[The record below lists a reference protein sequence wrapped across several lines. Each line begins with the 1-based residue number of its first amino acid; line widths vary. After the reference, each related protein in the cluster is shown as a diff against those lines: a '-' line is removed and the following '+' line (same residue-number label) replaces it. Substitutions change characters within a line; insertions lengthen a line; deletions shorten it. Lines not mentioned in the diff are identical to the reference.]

1 MCIVLVKLFAILN
14 ILCYNIIIFQIF
26 MSSILKQK
34 NSNRPSFRDNINSTD
49 RVDLNLSVIHK
60 KGEEDATQRLADN
73 LGMAYLNLHFIPIN
87 PDALKILNKEQAQ
100 KAEMI
105 IFQRSGLN
113 LKIALKDINNP
124 IAKTILQKLYQSN
137 YELDLYLVSRYSLE
151 KGYSAYEFIQERSE
165 VVKDKLIISISM
177 LQEFE
182 RGVVS
187 LDGFANKINSIET
200 SELIQIICAGAIT
213 AFASD
218 IHIEPKG
225 DITRLRYRIDG
236 VLQDILNFDN
246 EMYKLL
252 ISRVK
257 NLASLVLNIKTTA
270 QDGRFSIVIKE
281 DSGSIKQSI
290 DVRVSILPS
299 KTGEIIVMRLLNT
312 QIHNLDIYSFG
323 IREAFLD
330 IIVRNLDKPQGMIML
345 SGPTGSGKTTSLYSF
360 LNYVNRSETNIIT
373 IEDPIEYRLQN
384 INQTQVDNKKG
395 YTFANGLRAIVRQDP
410 DVIMVGEIRDNET
423 ASIAVNAA
431 ITGHLVFSTIHT
443 NDSVGIITRLKE
455 FGSSPQ
461 LIISAMNLFV
471 AQRLVRRLCDCKE
484 EYIPEEA
491 ELDSIKKALAIISPK
506 SNLTI
511 PQDIKKLYRP
521 KGCSKCYGIGYKGR
535 LALYELFETRDNVKD
550 LIINDIPE
558 FKIFRKAVENGM
570 VTLFQDGVLHAIDG
584 ETSIDEVLSVA
595 GDVSYV
601 DEIYEATL
609 TSALSRGIHI
619 KKSNSPLPE
628 LSHISESM
636 SIEDQL
642 TAITNTALIKRATDI
657 HLEPDMSDLI
667 IRFRIDGVLYEE
679 ARVPKSLYPQ
689 ILTQIKIFT
698 GLPLDIANK
707 IQEGRFTIFADKNFD
722 VRVSIIPG
730 GYGQT
735 IVLRILR
742 SDIAKL
748 KLQDLGMDEYNIN
761 LLQEQLQA
769 TTGLILVTG
778 PTSAGKST
786 TLYATLNTLNQPG
799 VKIITIEDP
808 IEYKLSGIL
817 QTSINEETGYSFP
830 NAIRALLRQN
840 PNIVLIG
847 EIRDGETAKVAMQ
860 TAATGHLLLSTL
872 HTNDAASAILR
883 LYDLGVGLSEIA
895 TFVNVTIAQRIVRK
909 VDPNNATSI
918 TLSDEQK
925 NIIKSKLPERYHNI
939 IPDTILE
946 SNSSPEHPNGYN
958 GITAI
963 FEVLVLTPKIKEII
977 ISNASTANIK
987 KLAIEEGM
995 TTLEVSGILKVLD
1008 HTTDFAELE
1017 RVLGLKVL

>member
-1 MCIVLVKLFAILN
+1 MISYTF
-14 ILCYNIIIFQIF
+14 IF
-26 MSSILKQK
+26 MNSVLKQK
-34 NSNRPSFRDNINSTD
+34 KSNRQSFRDKLHSDNA
-49 RVDLNLSVIHK
+49 VDLNLAVIHK
-60 KGEEDATQRLADN
+60 KEDEMNTQRLADN
-73 LGMAYLNLHFIPIN
+73 LGMAYLNLQFIPIN
-87 PDALKILNKEQAQ
+87 PDALKILTKEQAQ
-100 KAEMI
+100 KAQMI
-105 IFQRSGLN
+105 IFQRSGLH
-113 LKIALKDINNP
+113 LKIAVQDISN
-124 IAKTILQKLYQSN
+124 AFTKTILQKLYQSK
-137 YELDLYLVSRYSLE
+137 YELDIYLVSKYSLE
-151 KGYSAYEFIQERSE
+151 KGYNNYKFLHERSK
-165 VVKDKLIISISM
+165 VVKDKLVIPSVILEDMS
-177 LQEFE
+177 Q
-182 RGVVS
+182 GVVA
-187 LDGFANKINSIET
+187 LDDFANKINSVDT

-213 AFASD
+213 SLASD

-246 EMYKLL
+246 EFYKLL
-252 ISRVK
+252 ISRIK
-257 NLASLVLNIKTTA
+257 NLASLVLNIKSTS
-270 QDGRFSIVIKE
+270 QDGRFSILIQEENGNIK
-281 DSGSIKQSI
+281 KSI

-312 QIHNLDIYSFG
+312 EIHNLDIYSFG

-360 LNYVNRSETNIIT
+360 LNYVNRTETNIIT

-395 YTFANGLRAIVRQDP
+395 YTFANGLKAIVRQDP
-410 DVIMVGEIRDNET
+410 DVIMVGEIRDNDT
-423 ASIAVNAA
+423 ANISVNAA

-443 NDSVGIITRLKE
+443 NDSVGIVTRLKE
-455 FGSSPQ
+455 FGTNPQ

-471 AQRLVRRLCDCKE
+471 AQRLVRKLCDCKE
-484 EYIPEEA
+484 EYIPEEQ

-506 SNLTI
+506 SGLTI
-511 PQDIKKLYRP
+511 PQEIKRLYRP
-521 KGCSKCYGIGYKGR
+521 KGCVKCYGIGYKGR
-535 LALYELFETRDNVKD
+535 FALYELFEAKDNIRE

-570 VTLFQDGVLHAIDG
+570 VTLFQDGILHAIDG
-584 ETSIDEVLSVA
+584 ETSIAEVLSVS
-595 GDVSYV
+595 GDISYI
-601 DEIYEATL
+601 DEIYESTL

-619 KKSNSPLPE
+619 KKSNPTLPE
-628 LSHISESM
+628 LKNISEAM
-636 SIEDQL
+636 PILEQL
-642 TAITNTALIKRATDI
+642 TAITNTALLKRATDI
-657 HLEPDMSDLI
+657 HLEPDMVDLI

-761 LLQEQLQA
+761 LIQEQLQA

-847 EIRDGETAKVAMQ
+847 EIRDTETAKVAMQ

-883 LYDLGVGLSEIA
+883 LYDLGIGLSEIA
-895 TFVNVTIAQRIVRK
+895 TFVNVTIAQRIIRK
-909 VDPNNATSI
+909 IDTKTATTI
-918 TLSDEQK
+918 NLSQK
-925 NIIKSKLPERYHNI
+925 QKDIIKSKLPDRYHSLI
-939 IPDTILE
+939 HDTILE
-946 SNSSPEHPNGYN
+946 ANASPDHPNGYY

-963 FEVLVLTPKIKEII
+963 FEVLVLTPKVKETII
-977 ISNASTANIK
+977 NQASTANIK

-995 TTLEVSGILKVLD
+995 STLEVSGILKVLD

-1017 RVLGLKVL
+1017 RVLGIKVL

>member
-1 MCIVLVKLFAILN
+1 
-14 ILCYNIIIFQIF
+14 
-26 MSSILKQK
+26 MSSVLKQK
-34 NSNRPSFRDNINSTD
+34 DSNRQSFRDKIHSD
-49 RVDLNLSVIHK
+49 KGIDLNLSAIHK
-60 KGEEDATQRLADN
+60 KEEEEAVQRLAYS
-73 LGMAYLNLHFIPIN
+73 LGMSYLNLHFIPIN

-100 KAEMI
+100 KAQMI
-105 IFQRSGLN
+105 IFQRSGLS
-113 LKIALKDINNP
+113 LKVALQNIDNP

-137 YELDLYLVSRYSLE
+137 YKLDLYLVSKYSLE
-151 KGYSAYEFIQERSE
+151 KGYSAYEFLQERSK
-165 VVKDKLIISISM
+165 VVKDKLTVPITM
-177 LQEFE
+177 LQEFKE
-182 RGVVS
+182 GVVS
-187 LDGFANKINSIET
+187 LEDFARKIDIIDT
-200 SELIQIICAGAIT
+200 SELMQIICAGAIT
-213 AFASD
+213 ALASD

-270 QDGRFSIVIKE
+270 QDGRFSIDIEENKN
-281 DSGSIKQSI
+281 IKQSI

-312 QIHNLDIYSFG
+312 NVHNLDVYSFG

-395 YTFANGLRAIVRQDP
+395 YTFANGLKAIVRQDP

-423 ASIAVNAA
+423 ANIAVNAA

-455 FGSSPQ
+455 FGSSTQ

-484 EYIPEEA
+484 EYIPEEK
-491 ELDSIKKALAIISPK
+491 ELDFIKKALAIISPK
-506 SNLTI
+506 SEITI
-511 PQDIKKLYRP
+511 PQNITKLYRP

-550 LIINDIPE
+550 LIINNIPE
-558 FKIFRKAVENGM
+558 FKIFRKAIENGM

-584 ETSIDEVLSVA
+584 ETSLEEILSVS
-595 GDVSYV
+595 GDISYV
-601 DEIYEATL
+601 DEIYESTL
-609 TSALSRGIHI
+609 TSSLSRGIHI

-628 LSHISESM
+628 LSDISESM
-636 SIEDQL
+636 SINDQL

-679 ARVPKSLYPQ
+679 ARVTKSLYPQ

-735 IVLRILR
+735 IVMRILK
-742 SDIAKL
+742 SDIAKI

-761 LLQEQLQA
+761 LLQKQLQA

-895 TFVNVTIAQRIVRK
+895 TFVNVTIAQRIIRK
-909 VDPNNATSI
+909 IDPDNAISI

-925 NIIKSKLPERYHNI
+925 NIIKAKLPERYHNL
-939 IPDTILE
+939 IPDTILK

>member
-1 MCIVLVKLFAILN
+1 
-14 ILCYNIIIFQIF
+14 

-34 NSNRPSFRDNINSTD
+34 NNRQSFREKLHSEKE
-49 RVDLNLSVIHK
+49 VDLGLSLIHK
-60 KGEEDATQRLADN
+60 KEEEESTQRLAN
-73 LGMAYLNLHFIPIN
+73 SLGMAYINLQFIPIN
-87 PDALKILNKEQAQ
+87 PDALKILTKEQAQ
-100 KAEMI
+100 KAQMI
-105 IFQRSGLN
+105 IFQRSGMH
-113 LKIALKDINNP
+113 LKIAIQNTSNP
-124 IAKTILQKLYQSN
+124 ITQSIIQQLYQKE
-137 YELDLYLVSRYSLE
+137 YDLELYLVSRYSLE
-151 KGYSAYEFIQERSE
+151 KGYNTYDFFQEKSNI
-165 VVKDKLIISISM
+165 VKDKLIIPYNI
-177 LQEFE
+177 LQASEKD
-182 RGVVS
+182 VLK
-187 LDGFANKINSIET
+187 LDDFAYKIKSVDT
-200 SELIQIICAGAIT
+200 SEFIQMICAGAIT
-213 AFASD
+213 SLASD

-246 EMYKLL
+246 ELYLLL
-252 ISRVK
+252 ISRIK
-257 NLASLVLNIKTTA
+257 NLASLVLNIKTTS
-270 QDGRFSIVIKE
+270 QDGRFTIVIQEENGNVK
-281 DSGSIKQSI
+281 KSI

-312 QIHNLDIYSFG
+312 EIHSLDIYAFG
-323 IREAFLD
+323 IRPAFLD
-330 IIVRNLDKPQGMIML
+330 IIVRNLDKTQGMIML

-360 LNYVNRSETNIIT
+360 LNYVNRTETNIVT

-384 INQTQVDNKKG
+384 INQTQVDEKRG
-395 YTFANGLRAIVRQDP
+395 YDFSNGLKAIVRQDP

-423 ASIAVNAA
+423 ANIAVNAA

-443 NDSVGIITRLKE
+443 NDSVGIVTRLKE
-455 FGSSPQ
+455 FGSNSQ
-461 LIISAMNLFV
+461 LIISAMNLFI
-471 AQRLVRRLCDCKE
+471 AQRLVRKLCDCKE
-484 EYIPEEA
+484 KYIPTEKEVD
-491 ELDSIKKALAIISPK
+491 LIKKTLAIISPR

-511 PQDIKKLYRP
+511 PQEIKHLYKP
-521 KGCSKCYGIGYKGR
+521 KGCEKCYGIGYRGR
-535 LALYELFETRDNVKD
+535 MALYELFETKDNIKD
-550 LIINDIPE
+550 LIINEIPE
-558 FKIFRKAVENGM
+558 FKIFRKAIENGM
-570 VTLFQDGVLHAIDG
+570 VTLFQDGVLHTLEG
-584 ETSIDEVLSVA
+584 ETSLEEVLSVA
-595 GDVSYV
+595 GDISYV

-609 TSALSRGIHI
+609 SSALSRGIHI
-619 KKSNSPLPE
+619 KKSNAPIPE
-628 LSHISESM
+628 ISHISESM
-636 SIEDQL
+636 PIDEQL
-642 TAITNTALIKRATDI
+642 ATITNAALIKRATDI

-679 ARVPKSLYPQ
+679 ARVSKSLYPQ

-698 GLPLDIANK
+698 GLPLDINNK
-707 IQEGRFTIFADKNFD
+707 IQEGRFTIFTEKNFD

-742 SDIAKL
+742 SDIASL
-748 KLQDLGMDEYNIN
+748 KLQDLGMDEYNIG
-761 LLQEQLQA
+761 LLQEQLKA

-817 QTSINEETGYSFP
+817 QTSINEETGYTFS

-847 EIRDGETAKVAMQ
+847 EIRDSETAKVAMQ

-895 TFVNVTIAQRIVRK
+895 TFVNVTIAQRIIRK
-909 VDPNNATSI
+909 IDQNNADII
-918 TLSDEQK
+918 TLSEEQK
-925 NIIKSKLPERYHNI
+925 NLIKSRLPEKYHNQI
-939 IPDTILE
+939 SDTILA
-946 SNSSPEHPNGYN
+946 SKSSSDNPSGYN

-963 FEVLVLTPKIKEII
+963 FEVLVLTSQIKEII
-977 ISNASTANIK
+977 IKNTSTANIK
-987 KLAIEEGM
+987 DLAIKEGM
-995 TTLEVSGILKVLD
+995 TTLEISGILRVLD

-1017 RVLGLKVL
+1017 RVLGIKVL

>member
-1 MCIVLVKLFAILN
+1 
-14 ILCYNIIIFQIF
+14 

-34 NSNRPSFRDNINSTD
+34 NSNRKDFRNQLHSNND
-49 RVDLNLSVIHK
+49 VDLSLSIIRK
-60 KGEEDATQRLADN
+60 KEEEKATERLANN
-73 LGMAYLNLHFIPIN
+73 LGMAYINLQFIPIN
-87 PDALKILNKEQAQ
+87 PDAIKILSKEQAQ
-100 KAEMI
+100 KAQMI

-113 LKIALKDINNP
+113 LKIAIQDINNTL
-124 IAKTILQKLYQSN
+124 AKAILQKLSQSK
-137 YELDLYLVSRYSLE
+137 YELELYLVSQYSLD
-151 KGYSAYEFIQERSE
+151 KGYTAYDFLQERSE
-165 VVKDKLIISISM
+165 VVKDKLTVPSTI
-177 LQEFE
+177 LQEFKE
-182 RGVVS
+182 NVVS
-187 LDGFANKINSIET
+187 LEDFARKIDAMDT

-213 AFASD
+213 ALASD

-257 NLASLVLNIKTTA
+257 NLSSLVLNNKTTA
-270 QDGRFSIVIKE
+270 QDGRFSINIEENKN
-281 DSGSIKQSI
+281 IKQSI

-312 QIHNLDIYSFG
+312 QIHNLDIYNFG
-323 IREAFLD
+323 IRESFLD
-330 IIVRNLDKPQGMIML
+330 IIVKNLDKPQGMIML

-395 YTFANGLRAIVRQDP
+395 YNFANGLKAIVRQDP

-423 ASIAVNAA
+423 ASISVNAA

-484 EYIPEEA
+484 EYIPEEKDI
-491 ELDSIKKALAIISPK
+491 ELIKKALAIVSPK

-521 KGCSKCYGIGYKGR
+521 KGCAKCYGLGYKGR
-535 LALYELFETRDNVKD
+535 FALYELFEPRDNIKD
-550 LIINDIPE
+550 LIVNNIPE
-558 FKIFRKAVENGM
+558 FKIFKKAVENGM

-584 ETSIDEVLSVA
+584 ETSIEEVLSVA
-595 GDVSYV
+595 GDISYV

-619 KKSNSPLPE
+619 KKSDNTLPE
-628 LSHISESM
+628 ISHISESM
-636 SIEDQL
+636 SINDQL

-657 HLEPDMSDLI
+657 HIEPDMSNLI

-679 ARVPKSLYPQ
+679 ARVSKSLYPQ
-689 ILTQIKIFT
+689 ILTQIKIFS

-748 KLQDLGMDEYNIN
+748 KLQDLGMDEYNIK
-761 LLQEQLQA
+761 LLKEQLQE

-786 TLYATLNTLNQPG
+786 TLYATLNTINQPG

-895 TFVNVTIAQRIVRK
+895 TFVNATIAQRIIRK
-909 VDPNNATSI
+909 IDPTNATSI

-925 NIIKSKLPERYHNI
+925 DIIKSKLPERYHNI

-977 ISNASTANIK
+977 ISKASTANIK
-987 KLAIEEGM
+987 SLAIDEGM

>member
-1 MCIVLVKLFAILN
+1 
-14 ILCYNIIIFQIF
+14 

-34 NSNRPSFRDNINSTD
+34 QSGRRSFRDKLHSDNTL
-49 RVDLNLSVIHK
+49 DLNLSLIHK
-60 KGEEDATQRLADN
+60 REEELDTQRLAN
-73 LGMAYLNLHFIPIN
+73 SLSMTYLNLQFSPID
-87 PDALKILNKEQAQ
+87 PDALKILTREQAQ
-100 KAEMI
+100 KAQMI
-105 IFQRSGLN
+105 VFQRAGSH
-113 LKIALKDINNP
+113 LKIAIQDISNTL
-124 IAKTILQKLYQSN
+124 AKLILQKLSQSK
-137 YELDLYLVSRYSLE
+137 YELDLYLVSKYSLQ
-151 KGYSAYEFIQERSE
+151 KGYNAYEFLQERSE
-165 VVKDKLIISISM
+165 IIKDKLIIPFAMIRDVK
-177 LQEFE
+177 Q
-182 RGVVS
+182 GVVA
-187 LDGFANKINSIET
+187 LDDFANKINSVDV

-213 AFASD
+213 SLASD

-246 EMYKLL
+246 ELYRLL

-270 QDGRFSIVIKE
+270 QDGRFSIVVQEKNGNIK
-281 DSGSIKQSI
+281 KSI

-312 QIHNLDIYSFG
+312 EIHNLDIYSFG
-323 IREAFLD
+323 IRKAFLD
-330 IIVRNLDKPQGMIML
+330 VIAKNLDKTQGMIML

-360 LNYVNRSETNIIT
+360 LNYVNRTETNIIT
-373 IEDPIEYRLQN
+373 IEDPIEYRLQS

-395 YTFANGLRAIVRQDP
+395 YTFTNGLKAIVRQDP

-423 ASIAVNAA
+423 ASISVNAA

-443 NDSVGIITRLKE
+443 NDSVGIVTRLKE
-455 FGSSPQ
+455 FGVNTQ

-471 AQRLVRRLCDCKE
+471 AQRLVRKLCDCKE
-484 EYIPEEA
+484 EYVPEEQ

-506 SNLTI
+506 SNITI
-511 PQDIKKLYRP
+511 PQEITKLYRP
-521 KGCSKCYGIGYKGR
+521 KGCAKCYGIGYKGR
-535 LALYELFETRDNVKD
+535 LALYELFEARDNIKD
-550 LIINDIPE
+550 LIVNNIPE

-584 ETSIDEVLSVA
+584 ETSIEEVLSVA
-595 GDVSYV
+595 GDISYV
-601 DEIYEATL
+601 EEIYESTL
-609 TSALSRGIHI
+609 TSALSRGIYI
-619 KKSNSPLPE
+619 KKSDTPLPDI
-628 LSHISESM
+628 SHISEAM
-636 SIEDQL
+636 PVFDQL
-642 TAITNTALIKRATDI
+642 TAITNAALLKRATDI

-679 ARVPKSLYPQ
+679 ARVSKSLYPQ
-689 ILTQIKIFT
+689 ILNQIKIFA
-698 GLPLDIANK
+698 GLPVDIANT
-707 IQEGRFTIFADKNFD
+707 IQEGRFTIFTDKNFD

-786 TLYATLNTLNQPG
+786 TLYATLNSLNKPG

-847 EIRDGETAKVAMQ
+847 EIRDVETAKVAMQ

-872 HTNDAASAILR
+872 HTNDAVSSILR
-883 LYDLGVGLSEIA
+883 LYDLGIGLSEIA
-895 TFVNVTIAQRIVRK
+895 AFVNVTIAQRIIRK
-909 VDPNNATSI
+909 VDPKNATVI
-918 TLSDEQK
+918 TLSAKQK
-925 NIIKSKLPERYHNI
+925 EIIKSKLPERYHNI

-958 GITAI
+958 GITAV
-963 FEVLVLTPKIKEII
+963 FEVLIMTPKIKEVII
-977 ISNASTANIK
+977 KQASTANIK
-987 KLAIEEGM
+987 TLAIEEGM
-995 TTLEVSGILKVLD
+995 TTLEVSGILKVLG
-1008 HTTDFAELE
+1008 HITDFAELE
-1017 RVLGLKVL
+1017 RVLGIKVL

>member
-1 MCIVLVKLFAILN
+1 
-14 ILCYNIIIFQIF
+14 
-26 MSSILKQK
+26 MSSVLKQK
-34 NSNRPSFRDNINSTD
+34 NSNRQSFRSKLRSDKA
-49 RVDLNLSVIHK
+49 VDLNLSIIHK
-60 KGEEDATQRLADN
+60 KEEEESTERLADS
-73 LGMAYLNLHFIPIN
+73 LGMAYLNLQFIPIN
-87 PDALKILNKEQAQ
+87 PDAIKILKKEQAQ
-100 KAEMI
+100 KAQMI

-113 LKIALKDINNP
+113 LKVAIQDINNP
-124 IAKTILQKLYQSN
+124 IAKGILQKLYQSK
-137 YELDLYLVSRYSLE
+137 YDLELYLVSKYSLE
-151 KGYSAYEFIQERSE
+151 KGYLTYEFLQERSDI
-165 VVKDKLIISISM
+165 VKDKLLVPVSM
-177 LQEFE
+177 MQEFNK
-182 RGVVS
+182 GVVK
-187 LDGFANKINSIET
+187 LDDFADKINSVDT
-200 SELIQIICAGAIT
+200 SELMQIICAGAIT
-213 AFASD
+213 SLASD

-270 QDGRFSIVIKE
+270 QDGRFSIAIKE
-281 DSGSIKQSI
+281 DSGDIKQSI

-312 QIHNLDIYSFG
+312 DIHNLDIYSFG
-323 IREAFLD
+323 IRESFLD
-330 IIVRNLDKPQGMIML
+330 IIIRNLDKPQGMIML

-423 ASIAVNAA
+423 ANISVNAA

-484 EYIPEEA
+484 EYIPEEQ
-491 ELDSIKKALAIISPK
+491 ELESIKKALAIVSPK
-506 SNLTI
+506 SGVTI
-511 PQDIKKLYRP
+511 PQTINRLYRP
-521 KGCSKCYGIGYKGR
+521 KGCEKCYGLGYKGR

-550 LIINDIPE
+550 LIINNIPE
-558 FKIFRKAVENGM
+558 FKIFRKAIENGM

-584 ETSIDEVLSVA
+584 ETSLAEVLSVA
-595 GDVSYV
+595 GDISYV
-601 DEIYEATL
+601 DEIYESTL

-619 KKSNSPLPE
+619 KKSTNPIPE
-628 LSHISESM
+628 LNVISESM

-642 TAITNTALIKRATDI
+642 TAITNTALSKRATDI
-657 HLEPDMSDLI
+657 HLEPDMADLI

-689 ILTQIKIFT
+689 ILTQIKIFA
-698 GLPLDIANK
+698 GLPLDIGNK

-748 KLQDLGMDEYNIN
+748 KLQDLGMDDYNIK

-847 EIRDGETAKVAMQ
+847 EIRDTETAKVALQ

-883 LYDLGVGLSEIA
+883 LYDLGIGLSEIA

-909 VDPNNATSI
+909 IDPTNAITI
-918 TLSDEQK
+918 TLSQDQK
-925 NIIKSKLPERYHNI
+925 DVIKSKLPDRYHSL
-939 IPDTILE
+939 IPDTILK
-946 SNSSPEHPNGYN
+946 SNSSPEHPNGYS

-963 FEVLVLTPKIKEII
+963 FEVLVLNPKIKEII
-977 ISNASTANIK
+977 INRASTANIK
-987 KLAIEEGM
+987 QLAIEEGM

-1008 HTTDFAELE
+1008 HTTDFEELE
-1017 RVLGLKVL
+1017 RVLGIKVL

>member
-1 MCIVLVKLFAILN
+1 
-14 ILCYNIIIFQIF
+14 
-26 MSSILKQK
+26 MSLILKQK
-34 NSNRPSFRDNINSTD
+34 KSNLRKDFRDKLHSNSSLD
-49 RVDLNLSVIHK
+49 VNLSTIRK
-60 KGEEDATQRLADN
+60 AEEEKATERLADS
-73 LGMAYLNLHFIPIN
+73 LGMAYINLQFIPIN
-87 PDALKILNKEQAQ
+87 PDALKILTKEQAQ
-100 KAEMI
+100 KSEMI
-105 IFQRSGLN
+105 IFQRSGTN
-113 LKIALKDINNP
+113 LKIAVRDINNP
-124 IAKTILQKLYQSN
+124 NTQMVLKQFYQKSYD
-137 YELDLYLVSRYSLE
+137 LDLYIVSKYSLE
-151 KGYSAYEFIQERSE
+151 KGYNTYEFFQTKGDI
-165 VVKDKLIISISM
+165 VKDRLVIPAQM
-177 LQEFE
+177 LQGIGE
-182 RGVVS
+182 GVTA
-187 LDGFANKINSIET
+187 LDDFARKINSVDT
-200 SELIQIICAGAIT
+200 SELIQIICAGAI
-213 AFASD
+213 ASLASD

-225 DITRLRYRIDG
+225 DTTRLRYRIDG

-246 EMYKLL
+246 ELYNLL
-252 ISRVK
+252 VSRIK
-257 NLASLVLNIKTTA
+257 NLASLVLNIKTTS

-281 DSGSIKQSI
+281 EGGNIKKSI

-312 QIHNLDIYSFG
+312 EIHSLDIYAFG
-323 IREAFLD
+323 IRPSFLD
-330 IIVRNLDKPQGMIML
+330 IIIRNLDKPQGMIML

-360 LNYVNRSETNIIT
+360 LNYINRTETNIVT

-395 YTFANGLRAIVRQDP
+395 YTFANGLKAIVRQDP
-410 DVIMVGEIRDNET
+410 DVIMVGEIRDNDT
-423 ASIAVNAA
+423 ANIAVNAA

-443 NDSVGIITRLKE
+443 NDSVGIVTRLKE
-455 FGSSPQ
+455 FGSTPQ

-484 EYIPEEA
+484 EYIPTEE
-491 ELDSIKKALAIISPK
+491 ELDLMQKSLAIISPK

-511 PQDIKKLYRP
+511 PQEIKKLYRP

-535 LALYELFETRDNVKD
+535 LALYELFETKDNIKD
-550 LIINDIPE
+550 LIVNNIPE

-570 VTLFQDGVLHAIDG
+570 VTLFQDGVLHTIEG
-584 ETSIDEVLSVA
+584 ETSLEEVISVA
-595 GDVSYV
+595 GDISYI

-619 KKSNSPLPE
+619 KKSSSPLPE
-628 LSHISESM
+628 ISHISESM
-636 SIEDQL
+636 PIMEQL
-642 TAITNTALIKRATDI
+642 TAITNTALVKRATDI
-657 HLEPDMSDLI
+657 HLEPDMADLI

-679 ARVPKSLYPQ
+679 ARVAKSLYPQ
-689 ILTQIKIFT
+689 ILTQIKIFA
-698 GLPLDIANK
+698 GLPMDITNK
-707 IQEGRFTIFADKNFD
+707 IQEGRFTIFTEKNFD

-742 SDIAKL
+742 SDIASL
-748 KLQDLGMDEYNIN
+748 KLQDLGMDEYNVG

-817 QTSINEETGYSFP
+817 QTNINDETGYSFP

-847 EIRDGETAKVAMQ
+847 EIRDNETAKVAMQ

-895 TFVNVTIAQRIVRK
+895 TFVNVTIAQRIIRK
-909 VDPNNATSI
+909 IDPNNSDII
-918 TLSDEQK
+918 TLSEEQK
-925 NIIKSKLPERYHNI
+925 NIIRSKLPERYHAQ
-939 IPDTILE
+939 IPDTIL
-946 SNSSPEHPNGYN
+946 SSKASPDNPSGYN

-963 FEVLVLTPKIKEII
+963 FEVLVLTPKIKDII
-977 ISNASTANIK
+977 IKNASTAQIK
-987 KLAIEEGM
+987 ELAIEEGM
-995 TTLEVSGILKVLD
+995 TTLEVSGILRVLD
-1008 HTTDFAELE
+1008 HTTDFSELE
-1017 RVLGLKVL
+1017 RVLGVKVL

>member
-1 MCIVLVKLFAILN
+1 
-14 ILCYNIIIFQIF
+14 

-34 NSNRPSFRDNINSTD
+34 QSGRRSFRDKLHSDNTL
-49 RVDLNLSVIHK
+49 DLNLSLIHK
-60 KGEEDATQRLADN
+60 REEELDTQRLAN
-73 LGMAYLNLHFIPIN
+73 SLSMTYLNLQFSPID
-87 PDALKILNKEQAQ
+87 PDALKILTREQAQ
-100 KAEMI
+100 KAQMI
-105 IFQRSGLN
+105 VFQRAGSH
-113 LKIALKDINNP
+113 LKIAIQDISNTL
-124 IAKTILQKLYQSN
+124 AKLILQKLSQSK
-137 YELDLYLVSRYSLE
+137 YELDLYLVSKYSLQ
-151 KGYSAYEFIQERSE
+151 KGYNAYEFLQERSE
-165 VVKDKLIISISM
+165 IVKDKLIIPFAMIRDVK
-177 LQEFE
+177 Q
-182 RGVVS
+182 GVVA
-187 LDGFANKINSIET
+187 LDDFANKINSVDV

-213 AFASD
+213 SLASD

-246 EMYKLL
+246 ELYRLL

-257 NLASLVLNIKTTA
+257 NLASLVLNVKTTA
-270 QDGRFSIVIKE
+270 QDGRFSIVVQEKNGNIK
-281 DSGSIKQSI
+281 KSI

-312 QIHNLDIYSFG
+312 EIHNLDIYSFG
-323 IREAFLD
+323 IRKAFLD
-330 IIVRNLDKPQGMIML
+330 VIAKNLDKTQGMIML

-360 LNYVNRSETNIIT
+360 LNYVNRTETNIIT
-373 IEDPIEYRLQN
+373 IEDPIEYRLQS

-395 YTFANGLRAIVRQDP
+395 YTFTNGLKAIVRQDP

-423 ASIAVNAA
+423 ASISVNAA

-443 NDSVGIITRLKE
+443 NDSVGIVTRLKE
-455 FGSSPQ
+455 FGVNTQ

-471 AQRLVRRLCDCKE
+471 AQRLVRKLCDCKE
-484 EYIPEEA
+484 EYVPEEQ

-506 SNLTI
+506 SNITI
-511 PQDIKKLYRP
+511 PQEITKLYRP
-521 KGCSKCYGIGYKGR
+521 KGCAKCYGIGYKGR
-535 LALYELFETRDNVKD
+535 LALYELFEARDNIKD
-550 LIINDIPE
+550 LIVNNIPE

-584 ETSIDEVLSVA
+584 ETSIEEVLSVA
-595 GDVSYV
+595 GDISYV
-601 DEIYEATL
+601 EEIYESTL

-619 KKSNSPLPE
+619 KKSTDTLPE
-628 LSHISESM
+628 LKNISESM
-636 SIEDQL
+636 SINDQL
-642 TAITNTALIKRATDI
+642 IAITDTALTKRATDI

-679 ARVPKSLYPQ
+679 ARVSKSLYPQ
-689 ILTQIKIFT
+689 ILNQIKIFA
-698 GLPLDIANK
+698 GLPVDIANT
-707 IQEGRFTIFADKNFD
+707 IQEGRFTIFTDKNFD

-847 EIRDGETAKVAMQ
+847 EIRDVETAKVAMQ

-872 HTNDAASAILR
+872 HTNDAVSSILR
-883 LYDLGVGLSEIA
+883 LYDLGIGLSEIA
-895 TFVNVTIAQRIVRK
+895 AFVNVTIAQRIIRK
-909 VDPNNATSI
+909 VDPKNATVI
-918 TLSDEQK
+918 TLSAKQK
-925 NIIKSKLPERYHNI
+925 EIIKSKLPERYHNI

-958 GITAI
+958 GITAV
-963 FEVLVLTPKIKEII
+963 FEVLIMTPKIKEVII
-977 ISNASTANIK
+977 KQASTANIK
-987 KLAIEEGM
+987 TLAIEEGM
-995 TTLEVSGILKVLD
+995 TTLEVSGILKVLG
-1008 HTTDFAELE
+1008 HITDFAELE
-1017 RVLGLKVL
+1017 RVLGIKVL

>member
-1 MCIVLVKLFAILN
+1 
-14 ILCYNIIIFQIF
+14 

-34 NSNRPSFRDNINSTD
+34 NYNRQSFRNKLHSDKV
-49 RVDLNLSVIHK
+49 VDLNLAAIHK
-60 KGEEDATQRLADN
+60 REEELLTQRLAN
-73 LGMAYLNLHFIPIN
+73 ELGMAYLNLKLVPIN
-87 PDALKILNKEQAQ
+87 PDALKILSQEQAK
-100 KAEMI
+100 KAQMI

-113 LKIALKDINNP
+113 LKVALQDINNS
-124 IAKTILQKLYQSN
+124 IAKIILQKLYQSN
-137 YELDLYLVSRYSLE
+137 YEVDLYLVSGYSLE
-151 KGYSAYEFIQERSE
+151 KGYNAYEFLQERSE
-165 VVKDKLIISISM
+165 VVKDNLIIPLQM
-177 LQEFE
+177 LQEVKQSVIALE
-182 RGVVS
+182 
-187 LDGFANKINSIET
+187 DFAHKINSVET
-200 SELIQIICAGAIT
+200 SELMQIICAGAISSL
-213 AFASD
+213 ASD

-257 NLASLVLNIKTTA
+257 NLASLVLNVKTTA
-270 QDGRFSIVIKE
+270 QDGRFSIIIKE
-281 DSGSIKQSI
+281 NSSNINQSI

-312 QIHNLDIYSFG
+312 EIHNLDIYSFG
-323 IREAFLD
+323 IRETFLD

-360 LNYVNRSETNIIT
+360 LNYVNRTETNIIT

-384 INQTQVDNKKG
+384 INQTQVDAKKG
-395 YTFANGLRAIVRQDP
+395 YTFANGLKAIVRQDP
-410 DVIMVGEIRDNET
+410 DVIMIGEVRDNDT
-423 ASIAVNAA
+423 ASISMNAA

-471 AQRLVRRLCDCKE
+471 AQRLVRKFCDCKE
-484 EYIPEEA
+484 EYIPTEQ

-511 PQDIKKLYRP
+511 PQKINKLYRP
-521 KGCSKCYGIGYKGR
+521 KGCEKCYGIGYKGR

-550 LIINDIPE
+550 LIINGTPE
-558 FKIFRKAVENGM
+558 FKVFRKAIENGM
-570 VTLFQDGVLHAIDG
+570 ITLFQDGVLHVIDG
-584 ETSIDEVLSVA
+584 ETSIEEVLSVA
-595 GDVSYV
+595 GDISYI
-601 DEIYEATL
+601 DEIYESTL

-619 KKSNSPLPE
+619 KKSETPTPE
-628 LSHISESM
+628 ITHISESM
-636 SIEDQL
+636 SIQDQL
-642 TAITNTALIKRATDI
+642 TAITNTALNKRATDI
-657 HLEPDMSDLI
+657 HLEPDMTELI

-689 ILTQIKIFT
+689 ILNQIKIFS
-698 GLPLDIANK
+698 GLPLDIANN
-707 IQEGRFTIFADKNFD
+707 IQEGRFTIFSDKNFD

-735 IVLRILR
+735 IVMRILR

-748 KLQDLGMDEYNIN
+748 KLHDLGMDIYNIN
-761 LLQEQLQA
+761 LLQDQLQA

-786 TLYATLNTLNQPG
+786 TLYATLNALNQPG

-817 QTSINEETGYSFP
+817 QTSVNEATGYSFP

-847 EIRDGETAKVAMQ
+847 EIRDTETAKVAMQ

-883 LYDLGVGLSEIA
+883 LYDLGIGISEIA
-895 TFVNVTIAQRIVRK
+895 TFVNVTIAQRIIRK
-909 VDPNNATSI
+909 IDPANAITI
-918 TLSDEQK
+918 TLSNEQK
-925 NIIKSKLPERYHNI
+925 DIIKSKLPERYHSQ
-939 IPDTILE
+939 IPDTILKSNE
-946 SNSSPEHPNGYN
+946 SPDHPNGYN

-963 FEVLVLTPKIKEII
+963 FEVLVLTPKIKETII
-977 ISNASTANIK
+977 ANASTSNIK

-1017 RVLGLKVL
+1017 RVLGIKVL

>member
-1 MCIVLVKLFAILN
+1 
-14 ILCYNIIIFQIF
+14 
-26 MSSILKQK
+26 MSSTLKQK
-34 NSNRPSFRDNINSTD
+34 KSSRQNFHDKLHSENA
-49 RVDLNLSVIHK
+49 VDLNLAIIHK
-60 KGEEDATQRLADN
+60 KEEELTTQNLAN
-73 LGMAYLNLHFIPIN
+73 HLGMAYLNLQFIPIN
-87 PDALKILNKEQAQ
+87 PDALKILSEEQAKRSQ
-100 KAEMI
+100 MI
-105 IFQRSGLN
+105 IFQRSGLH
-113 LKIALKDINNP
+113 LKIAIQDISNTF
-124 IAKTILQKLYQSN
+124 AKTILQKLSQSKYN
-137 YELDLYLVSRYSLE
+137 LDLYLVSKYSLE
-151 KGYSAYEFIQERSE
+151 KGYNTYKFLQERSE
-165 VVKDKLIISISM
+165 LVKDQLTIPIQMI
-177 LQEFE
+177 QETTK
-182 RGVVS
+182 GVME
-187 LDGFANKINSIET
+187 LEDFARKINAVET
-200 SELIQIICAGAIT
+200 SELMQIICAGAIT
-213 AFASD
+213 SLASD

-257 NLASLVLNIKTTA
+257 NLASLVLNIKTTS
-270 QDGRFSIVIKE
+270 QDGRFSITIKE
-281 DSGSIKQSI
+281 SNGNIKQSI

-299 KTGEIIVMRLLNT
+299 KTGEIVVMRLLNT

-323 IREAFLD
+323 IRKSFLD
-330 IIVRNLDKPQGMIML
+330 IIVRNLEKPQGMIML

-360 LNYVNRSETNIIT
+360 LNYVNRTETNIIT

-384 INQTQVDNKKG
+384 INQTQIDTKKG
-395 YTFANGLRAIVRQDP
+395 YTFANGLKAIVRQDP

-423 ASIAVNAA
+423 ASISVNAS

-455 FGSSPQ
+455 FGASPQ
-461 LIISAMNLFV
+461 LIISAMNIFI

-484 EYIPEEA
+484 AYIPEEQ
-491 ELDSIKKALAIISPK
+491 EVDSIKKALAIISPK
-506 SNLTI
+506 SNITI
-511 PQDIKKLYRP
+511 PQEITQLYRP

-535 LALYELFETRDNVKD
+535 LALYELFETRDNIKD
-550 LIINDIPE
+550 LIVNNTPE
-558 FKIFRKAVENGM
+558 FRIFRKAVENGM
-570 VTLFQDGVLHAIDG
+570 VTLFQDGVLHVING
-584 ETSIDEVLSVA
+584 ETSIEEVLSVA
-595 GDVSYV
+595 GDISYV
-601 DEIYEATL
+601 DEIYESTL

-619 KKSNSPLPE
+619 KKSTNTLPE
-628 LSHISESM
+628 LKNISESM
-636 SIEDQL
+636 SINDQL
-642 TAITNTALIKRATDI
+642 IAITDTALTKRATDI

-667 IRFRIDGVLYEE
+667 IRFRIDGILYEE

-748 KLQDLGMDEYNIN
+748 KLQDLGMDDYNIQ
-761 LLQEQLQA
+761 LLQEHLKA

-847 EIRDGETAKVAMQ
+847 EIRDAETAKVAMQ

-883 LYDLGVGLSEIA
+883 LYDLGIGLSEIA
-895 TFVNVTIAQRIVRK
+895 TFVNVTIAQRIIRK
-909 VDPNNATSI
+909 IDPTNATTI
-918 TLSDEQK
+918 ILSAEQK
-925 NIIKSKLPERYHNI
+925 EMIKSKLPDRYHHI

-946 SNSSPEHPNGYN
+946 SNSTPDHPNGYN
-958 GITAI
+958 GIIAI
-963 FEVLVLTPKIKEII
+963 FEVLALTPKVKETII
-977 ISNASTANIK
+977 ANASTANIK

-1008 HTTDFAELE
+1008 HITDFAELE
-1017 RVLGLKVL
+1017 RVLGVKVL

>member
-1 MCIVLVKLFAILN
+1 
-14 ILCYNIIIFQIF
+14 

-34 NSNRPSFRDNINSTD
+34 KSYRPSFRDKLHSDNA
-49 RVDLNLSVIHK
+49 VDINLSTIRK
-60 KGEEDATQRLADN
+60 KEEEVNTQKLADS
-73 LGMAYLNLHFIPIN
+73 LGMAYINLQFIPIN
-87 PDALKILNKEQAQ
+87 QDALKILPKDYAQ
-100 KAEMI
+100 KAQMI

-113 LKIALKDINNP
+113 LKVALQDIDNP
-124 IAKTILQKLYQSN
+124 IAKTILQKLYQNN
-137 YELDLYLVSRYSLE
+137 YKLDLYIVSQYSLE
-151 KGYSAYEFIQERSE
+151 KGYAAYEFLQERSE
-165 VVKDKLIISISM
+165 VVKDKLIILEMM
-177 LQEFE
+177 LQEFTQ
-182 RGVVS
+182 GIMS
-187 LDGFANKINSIET
+187 LEDFARKIDIIDT
-200 SELIQIICAGAIT
+200 SELMQIICAGAIT
-213 AFASD
+213 ALASD

-270 QDGRFSIVIKE
+270 QDGRFSIIIKE
-281 DSGSIKQSI
+281 NNGNIKQSI

-312 QIHNLDIYSFG
+312 EIHNLDIYSFG

-384 INQTQVDNKKG
+384 INQTQVDTKKG
-395 YTFANGLRAIVRQDP
+395 YTFANGLKAIVRQDP

-423 ASIAVNAA
+423 ASISVNAA

-443 NDSVGIITRLKE
+443 NDSVGIVTRLKE

-471 AQRLVRRLCDCKE
+471 AQRLVRKLCDCKE
-484 EYIPEEA
+484 EYIPEEK
-491 ELDSIKKALAIISPK
+491 ELDLIKKALAIISPK

-511 PQDIKKLYRP
+511 PQEINRLYRP
-521 KGCSKCYGIGYKGR
+521 KGCAKCYGLGYKGR
-535 LALYELFETRDNVKD
+535 FALYELFETRDNIKD
-550 LIINDIPE
+550 LIVNNIPE
-558 FKIFRKAVENGM
+558 FKIFKKAIENGM
-570 VTLFQDGVLHAIDG
+570 VTLFQDGVLHAVNG
-584 ETSIDEVLSVA
+584 ESSLEEVLSVA
-595 GDVSYV
+595 GDISYI

-619 KKSNSPLPE
+619 KQSNTALPE

-636 SIEDQL
+636 SINDQL
-642 TAITNTALIKRATDI
+642 TAITNTALTKRATDI

-689 ILTQIKIFT
+689 ILTQIKIFA
-698 GLPLDIANK
+698 GLAVDITK
-707 IQEGRFTIFADKNFD
+707 EIQEGRFTIFTDKNFD

-748 KLQDLGMDEYNIN
+748 KLQDLGMDEYNIQ
-761 LLQEQLQA
+761 LLQKQFQA

-817 QTSINEETGYSFP
+817 QTSINEESGYSFP

-895 TFVNVTIAQRIVRK
+895 TFVNVTIAQRIIRK
-909 VDPNNATSI
+909 IDPTNATSVK
-918 TLSDEQK
+918 LSDEQK
-925 NIIKSKLPERYHNI
+925 DIIKSKLPERYHSI

-963 FEVLVLTPKIKEII
+963 FEVLVLTPRIKEII

-987 KLAIEEGM
+987 SLAIEEGM

>member
-1 MCIVLVKLFAILN
+1 
-14 ILCYNIIIFQIF
+14 
-26 MSSILKQK
+26 MSLILKQK
-34 NSNRPSFRDNINSTD
+34 NYNQRKDFRDKLHSNSSLD
-49 RVDLNLSVIHK
+49 VNLSTIRK
-60 KGEEDATQRLADN
+60 AEEEKATERLADS
-73 LGMAYLNLHFIPIN
+73 LGMAYINLQFIPIN
-87 PDALKILNKEQAQ
+87 PDALKFLTKEQAQ

-105 IFQRSGLN
+105 IFQRSGTN
-113 LKIALKDINNP
+113 LKIAIRDINNP
-124 IAKTILQKLYQSN
+124 NAQSFLKQFYQKSYD
-137 YELDLYLVSRYSLE
+137 LDLYLVSKYSLE
-151 KGYSAYEFIQERSE
+151 KGYDTYEFFQTKGE
-165 VVKDKLIISISM
+165 VVKDRLTIPAKM
-177 LQEFE
+177 LQEFSD
-182 RGVVS
+182 GVTA
-187 LDGFANKINSIET
+187 LDDFARKINSVNT

-213 AFASD
+213 SLASD

-225 DITRLRYRIDG
+225 DATRLRYRIDG
-236 VLQDILNFDN
+236 VLQDILNFEN
-246 EMYKLL
+246 ELYNLL
-252 ISRVK
+252 VSRIK
-257 NLASLVLNIKTTA
+257 NLSSLVLNIKTTS

-281 DSGSIKQSI
+281 EGGNVKKSI

-312 QIHNLDIYSFG
+312 EIHNLDIYSFG
-323 IREAFLD
+323 IRPSFLD

-360 LNYVNRSETNIIT
+360 LNYINRTESNIIT

-395 YTFANGLRAIVRQDP
+395 YTFANGLKAIVRQDP
-410 DVIMVGEIRDNET
+410 DVIMVGEIRDNDT
-423 ASIAVNAA
+423 ANIAVNAA

-443 NDSVGIITRLKE
+443 NDSVGIVTRLKE
-455 FGSSPQ
+455 FGSNPQ

-484 EYIPEEA
+484 EYIPTEEEF
-491 ELDSIKKALAIISPK
+491 ELMQKSLAIISPK

-511 PQDIKKLYRP
+511 PQEIKKLYRP

-535 LALYELFETRDNVKD
+535 LALYELFETKDNIKD
-550 LIINDIPE
+550 LIVNNIPE

-570 VTLFQDGVLHAIDG
+570 VTLFQDGVLHTIEG
-584 ETSIDEVLSVA
+584 ETSLEEVISVA
-595 GDVSYV
+595 GDISYI

-619 KKSNSPLPE
+619 KKSSSPLPE
-628 LSHISESM
+628 ISHISESM
-636 SIEDQL
+636 PIMEQL
-642 TAITNTALIKRATDI
+642 TAITNTALVKRATDI
-657 HLEPDMSDLI
+657 HLEPDMADLI

-679 ARVPKSLYPQ
+679 ARVAKSLYPQ
-689 ILTQIKIFT
+689 ILTQIKIFA
-698 GLPLDIANK
+698 GLPMDITNK
-707 IQEGRFTIFADKNFD
+707 IQEGRFTIFTEKNFD

-742 SDIAKL
+742 SDIASL
-748 KLQDLGMDEYNIN
+748 KLQDLGMDEYNVR

-817 QTSINEETGYSFP
+817 QTNINEETGYSFP

-847 EIRDGETAKVAMQ
+847 EIRDNETAKVAMQ

-895 TFVNVTIAQRIVRK
+895 TFVNVTIAQRIIRK
-909 VDPNNATSI
+909 IDPNNSDII
-918 TLSDEQK
+918 TLSEEQK
-925 NIIKSKLPERYHNI
+925 NIIRSKLPERYHNQ
-939 IPDTILE
+939 IPDTIL
-946 SNSSPEHPNGYN
+946 SSKTTTENPSGYN

-963 FEVLVLTPKIKEII
+963 FEVLVLTPKIKDII
-977 ISNASTANIK
+977 INQASTAQIK
-987 KLAIEEGM
+987 ELAIEEGM
-995 TTLEVSGILKVLD
+995 TTLEVSGILRVLD
-1008 HTTDFAELE
+1008 HTTDFSELE
-1017 RVLGLKVL
+1017 RVLGVKVL